1 MIAQRKIGRLVISL
15 AVLILIGMIAAPV
28 GSAPAPASVKPTS
41 VDSVNQTSVNIE
53 EKLGIKIVG
62 LRLTAA
68 GHMLDFRYKV
78 IDPKKAE
85 YMLNRKNKAHL
96 IDQKTNKVFGVKD
109 VPKIGQ
115 LRQGSPTPEAGR
127 VYFMIFSNPG
137 MIHAKSKVTFVV
149 GDFRIEN
156 LTVGG

>member
-1 MIAQRKIGRLVISL
+1 MIAQRNIGRLVISL

-28 GSAPAPASVKPTS
+28 GSSPAPE
-41 VDSVNQTSVNIE
+41 SVNQTSVNIE

-85 YMLNRKNKAHL
+85 YMLSRKNKAHL
-96 IDQKTNKVFGVKD
+96 IDQTTNKVFGVKD

-127 VYFMIFSNPG
+127 VYFMIFSNSG
-137 MIHAKSKVTFVV
+137 MIQAKSKVTLVV